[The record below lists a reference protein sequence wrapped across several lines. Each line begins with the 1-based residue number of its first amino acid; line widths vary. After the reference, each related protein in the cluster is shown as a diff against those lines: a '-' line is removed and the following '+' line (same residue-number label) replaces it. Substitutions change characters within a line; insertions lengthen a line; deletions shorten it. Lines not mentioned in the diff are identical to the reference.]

1 MGNNDSRMAGC
12 SKDSKVAG
20 MLALVKLLLEIKA
33 DQNVDRNAAIKLIF
47 PSHGLPFAIPYSV
60 LPVRSPGVVSGCR
73 GSARREW
80 MLHELKIGTQDLV
93 SKIDE
98 ILKDMEKKT
107 ADPRGSRGRK
117 LPSGKILESPSPG
130 DWVLI
135 DVDNSQL
142 IHNSVMAIQVVEGG
156 TYLVLPMR
164 GSDISEEDLKEA
176 IKAVR
181 TTTRPADDLL
191 PSYSSG

>member
-1 MGNNDSRMAGC
+1 M
-12 SKDSKVAG
+12 
-20 MLALVKLLLEIKA
+20 
-33 DQNVDRNAAIKLIF
+33 
-47 PSHGLPFAIPYSV
+47 
-60 LPVRSPGVVSGCR
+60 
-73 GSARREW
+73 
-80 MLHELKIGTQDLV
+80 

-107 ADPRGSRGRK
+107 ADPRESRKRK
-117 LPSGKILESPSPG
+117 LPSGRLLESPSPG

-164 GSDISEEDLKEA
+164 CSDISEDDLKEA

-181 TTTRPADDLL
+181 TTTRPVDDLL

>member
-1 MGNNDSRMAGC
+1 M
-12 SKDSKVAG
+12 
-20 MLALVKLLLEIKA
+20 
-33 DQNVDRNAAIKLIF
+33 
-47 PSHGLPFAIPYSV
+47 
-60 LPVRSPGVVSGCR
+60 
-73 GSARREW
+73 
-80 MLHELKIGTQDLV
+80 

-107 ADPRGSRGRK
+107 TDPRETCKRK

-176 IKAVR
+176 VRAVR
-181 TTTRPADDLL
+181 TATRPADDLL